1 MWIFEDWLMQGERVM
16 GNALNCTNMGLER
29 DKLHLNF
36 YEHFL
41 NIKDLILPQIY
52 SLFPSQATWY
62 MKLQNNHICHSLNC
76 AIQNVNIV

>member
-1 MWIFEDWLMQGERVM
+1 MQGQRVM

-41 NIKDLILPQIY
+41 NIGVTYQLMSGAAHPRGIRDARQE
-52 SLFPSQATWY
+52 
-62 MKLQNNHICHSLNC
+62 
-76 AIQNVNIV
+76 